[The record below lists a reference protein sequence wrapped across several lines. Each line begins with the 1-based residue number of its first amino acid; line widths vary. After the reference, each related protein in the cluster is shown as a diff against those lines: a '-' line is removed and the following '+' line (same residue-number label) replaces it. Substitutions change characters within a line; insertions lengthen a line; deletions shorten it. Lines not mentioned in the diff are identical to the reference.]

1 MNLKSYLT
9 NFVKLI
15 IAKGDNRIL
24 NLLGLFNNCASTW
37 QDIINKC
44 ISPLNERHDKKD
56 DSKIIAPKPKVLSKS
71 MNRLASKSF
80 CKKAIVVSWQWKEDL
95 WWWRR
100 QTRGIIGSSL
110 DSMTYAKILNVIPV
124 KSHQKSIKDR
134 RSMRN
139 KHRQW
144 NWRAHQIAS
153 ECWLKDLLI
162 HNVVFWTV
170 RSF

>member
-1 MNLKSYLT
+1 MSNSTYQSELFKINLKSYLT

-15 IAKGDNRIL
+15 IAKQDNRIL

-71 MNRLASKSF
+71 MSRLASTSF
-80 CKKAIVVSWQWKEDL
+80 CKKSYSSFMTMKGGL

-110 DSMTYAKILNVIPV
+110 DSMTYAKILNAYPCKV
-124 KSHQKSIKDR
+124 
-134 RSMRN
+134 
-139 KHRQW
+139 
-144 NWRAHQIAS
+144 AS
-153 ECWLKDLLI
+153 KI
-162 HNVVFWTV
+162 N
-170 RSF
+170 